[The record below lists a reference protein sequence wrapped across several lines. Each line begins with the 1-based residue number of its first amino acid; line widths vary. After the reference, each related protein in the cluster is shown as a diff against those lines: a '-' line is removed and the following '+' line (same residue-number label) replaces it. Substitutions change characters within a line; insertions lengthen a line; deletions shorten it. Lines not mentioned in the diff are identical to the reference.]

1 MKLLVTGCTGFIGL
15 HLTRMLLAE
24 GHEVVGLVRDPAKLP
39 ADVASRIETLRGDLG
54 LFRQKDLVL
63 PRVDVVVH
71 LAAVIAAKDEAEYVA
86 VNFQAVEDL
95 LAALRRQTW
104 SPRRF
109 VFASSLAAAGPNRK
123 EGRHSEDDDTAPID
137 PYGIAKRDAEQLM
150 RAQPFPTTSFRP
162 PVVLGAGDPASLTLY
177 KMARSGFAFLPA
189 GAAQRLSFV
198 GVHDLCRAILAIVN
212 DSSENHRVYSTTSET
227 EITNRELLQSIARAM
242 KPHSTLRIVPVRLT
256 RCSARRC
263 TCRARRRSCSRSRTT
278 SIASSWSRCS
288 RRRLCARAPGSPQTP
303 GGLHKR
309 ASTRSPR
316 RPLPATACSAGS
328 EPACGQGAL
337 VGAGSFSGGA
347 DSSAQKKPRKAPSP

>member
-39 ADVASRIETLRGDLG
+39 ADLASRIETLRGDLG

-71 LAAVIAAKDEAEYVA
+71 LAAVIAAKDEAEYAA

-95 LAALRRQTW
+95 LAALRRQAW

-177 KMARSGFAFLPA
+177 KMARSGLAFLPA

-198 GVHDLCRAILAIVN
+198 GVHDLCRAIVAIVS
-212 DSSENHRVYSTTSET
+212 DSSDKHRIYYTTSET

-242 KPHSTLRIVPVRLT
+242 KPNSTLRIVPVPHALLRAAMHVSSAAAKLLPFKNQLDRKQLEQMLAPSFVCT
-256 RCSARRC
+256 SARLSAD
-263 TCRARRRSCSRSRTT
+263 TGWVAKESLDEITAAAVAGYRTLG
-278 SIASSWSRCS
+278 W
-288 RRRLCARAPGSPQTP
+288 L
-303 GGLHKR
+303 
-309 ASTRSPR
+309 
-316 RPLPATACSAGS
+316 
-328 EPACGQGAL
+328 
-337 VGAGSFSGGA
+337 
-347 DSSAQKKPRKAPSP
+347 